1 MAIKAAINSL
11 GCAKNLVDAERLL
24 AKLHQGGIEIT
35 TEIAD
40 ADVMI
45 VNTCGF
51 ILSAK
56 EEGIETI
63 LEYVELK
70 KEKRLKG
77 IVVTGCLAQRY
88 FEEMR
93 ESIPEI
99 DCILTPGC
107 NDRIC
112 EAVQAA
118 AEGRT
123 LDLFARPEELEL
135 TGDRVVATPD
145 GFAYLKIA
153 DGCDN
158 RCAYCKIP
166 DIRGKYR
173 SVPMEELTAEARDL
187 AASGVRELVVIAQ
200 DTTRYGTDLYQKP
213 MLIELLRR
221 LAEIDGI
228 EWIRLMYLY
237 PDKITDELL
246 DYMAGEPKIVRYIEM
261 PIQHSEE
268 KVLAAM
274 NRRGNEQSLLQTL
287 EKIRRKL
294 PGVVLRTT
302 LMVGFPGE
310 DKAAFTNLTEFVKK
324 ARFDR
329 LGCFVFSPEEDTP
342 AAAMPNA
349 TSAKT
354 AERRQ
359 EIVMLEQSV
368 IMEQINRA
376 RIGSTV
382 RVLVEGFDKYA
393 ETWFGRSAGEAPEVD
408 PKIFFTGKGIAPGQM
423 VDVKLTDVVDFDMI
437 GELCNGKV
445 DQ

>member
-1 MAIKAAINSL
+1 MAIKAALNSL

-24 AKLHQGGIEIT
+24 ATLHQGGIEIT
-35 TEIAD
+35 ADVAD

-63 LEYVELK
+63 LEYVSLK
-70 KEKRLKG
+70 QEGRLKG

-93 ESIPEI
+93 QSIPEI
-99 DCILTPGC
+99 DCILTPGT

-112 EAVQAA
+112 EAVIAA
-118 AEGRT
+118 AEGRGF
-123 LDLFARPEELEL
+123 DAFEQPEKLKL
-135 TGDRVVATPD
+135 TGDRVVSTPD

-158 RCAYCKIP
+158 RCTYCKIP
-166 DIRGKYR
+166 DIRGAFR
-173 SVPMEELTAEARDL
+173 SVPMEELVSEAADL
-187 AASGVRELVVIAQ
+187 AAQGVKELVVIAQ
-200 DTTRYGTDLYQKP
+200 DTTRYGVDLYGHP
-213 MLIELLRR
+213 ALVELLKK
-221 LAEIDGI
+221 LAAVEGI
-228 EWIRLMYLY
+228 EWIRIMYLY

-246 DYMAGEPKIVRYIEM
+246 DYMASEPKMVRYIEM
-261 PIQHSEE
+261 PIQHSDA

-274 NRRGNEQSLLQTL
+274 NRRGDEASLLAL
-287 EKIRRKL
+287 VERIRTKL
-294 PGVVLRTT
+294 PGAVLRTT

-310 DKAAFTNLTEFVKK
+310 DKATFQRMTEFVKK

-342 AAAMPNA
+342 AAAMTAPRA
-349 TSAKT
+349 SAKT

-359 EIVMLEQSV
+359 EIIMLEQSV
-368 IMEQINRA
+368 IMEQKARE
-376 RIGSTV
+376 RIGKTV
-382 RVLVEGFDKYA
+382 RVLVEGFDRYA
-393 ETWFGRSAGEAPEVD
+393 EYWFGRSTAEAPEVD
-408 PKIFFTGKGIAPGQM
+408 PKIFFKAKGIAAGQM
-423 VDVKLTDVVDFDMI
+423 VDVRLTDVIDYDMI
-437 GELCNGKV
+437 GELCNG
-445 DQ
+445 